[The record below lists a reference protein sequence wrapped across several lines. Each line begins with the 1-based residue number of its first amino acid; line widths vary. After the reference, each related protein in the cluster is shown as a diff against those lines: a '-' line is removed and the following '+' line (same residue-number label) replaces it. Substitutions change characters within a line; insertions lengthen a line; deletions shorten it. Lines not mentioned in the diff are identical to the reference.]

1 MSNGLYGMNPC
12 HDKVN
17 PTFIMQ
23 CLNTVK
29 ESMQYLSPQQLE
41 QAKKAQKL
49 YEALGTPTVSDLK
62 AMIRMNLIR
71 KNKVSTDNVNLAQ
84 KAFGPDVGAIK
95 GKTTRSRPAPVMNN
109 KIEIPKEL
117 ITVQQN

>member
-1 MSNGLYGMNPC
+1 MP
-12 HDKVN
+12 
-17 PTFIMQ
+17 
-23 CLNTVK
+23 
-29 ESMQYLSPQQLE
+29 YLSPRQLE

-49 YEALGTPTVSDLK
+49 YKASGTPTVSNLK

-71 KNKVSTDNVNLAQ
+71 NNKVSTDDVNLAN

-95 GKTTRSRPAPVMNN
+95 GKTTRSSSTPVMNN
-109 KIEIPKEL
+109 KIEILKEL